1 MVPARVSDDFL
12 TGGGAMG
19 DAIREHDWANTPL
32 GPLADWP
39 TALKVTVG
47 LMVNSRFPKCLFWGP
62 ELISLYNDGYRP
74 LLGTKPEALGRPVG
88 EVWPEVWD
96 ELRPVAEKAMAGE
109 ASYFEDMP
117 LVLER
122 FGRPEQT
129 WFTFCYSPVR
139 DETGAVVGVID
150 TVIETTGKVK
160 AERDARLLNAEL
172 AHRMKNV
179 MAMVSAVASQTF
191 RSAPTL
197 QAAQA
202 TFSERIATL
211 GQAHDILTQSSWS
224 GAPIGE
230 VIRSALA
237 PHGVAEGRLDVSG
250 PAIELGADHALTLAL
265 AINEL
270 ITNAVKY
277 GALSVEGGRVTL
289 SWQAGLGGS
298 AEPFRLEWVEHG
310 GPAVKAPN
318 RAGFGSRLIERVAA
332 QKFGGAATLDYAP
345 EGFRYRLVTTMDKLL
360 PRESPST

>member
-1 MVPARVSDDFL
+1 MRVTDDFL

-19 DAIREHDWANTPL
+19 DAIREHDWAKTPL
-32 GPLADWP
+32 GPLATWP
-39 TALKVTVG
+39 AALKVTVG

-62 ELISLYNDGYRP
+62 ELICLYNDAYRP
-74 LLGTKPEALGRPVG
+74 MLGTKPEALGRPFR
-88 EVWPEVWD
+88 EIWPEVWD
-96 ELRPVAEKAMAGE
+96 MLRPIAESAMAGE
-109 ASYFEDMP
+109 ASFFEDMP

-139 DETGAVVGVID
+139 DESGTVVGIID

-191 RSAPTL
+191 RSSHSL
-197 QAAQA
+197 QQAQA
-202 TFSERIATL
+202 TFGERIATL
-211 GQAHDILTQSSWS
+211 GQAHEILTQSSWS

-237 PHGVAEGRLDVSG
+237 PHGVAQDRLEVSG
-250 PAIELGADHALTLAL
+250 PAIELAADHALTLAL

-270 ITNAVKY
+270 ITNAIKY
-277 GALSVEGGRVTL
+277 GALSGEGGRVTL

-298 AEPFRLEWVEHG
+298 GEAFRLDWVESG
-310 GPAVKAPN
+310 GPAVTAPS
-318 RAGFGSRLIERVAA
+318 RTGFGSRLIERVAA
-332 QKFGGAATLDYAP
+332 QKFGGEATLDYAP
-345 EGFRYRLVTTMDKLL
+345 EGFRYALVTTMDKLL
-360 PRESPST
+360 PRETPSA

>member
-1 MVPARVSDDFL
+1 MIDDFL

-19 DAIREHDWANTPL
+19 DAIRGHDWAPSSL
-32 GPLADWP
+32 GPLAAWP
-39 TALKVTVG
+39 AALKVTVG
-47 LMVNSRFPKCLFWGP
+47 MMVNSRFPKCLFWGA
-62 ELISLYNDGYRP
+62 ELICLYNDAYRP
-74 LLGTKPEALGRPVG
+74 MLGTKPEALGRPFRD
-88 EVWPEVWD
+88 VWPEVWD
-96 ELRPVAEKAMAGE
+96 ALRPIAERAMAGE
-109 ASYFEDMP
+109 ASFFEDMP
-117 LVLER
+117 LVVER

-139 DETGAVVGVID
+139 DETGAIVGIID
-150 TVIETTGKVK
+150 TVIETSGKVK

-191 RSAPTL
+191 RSSHSL
-197 QAAQA
+197 QQAQA
-202 TFSERIATL
+202 TFGERIATL
-211 GQAHDILTQSSWS
+211 GQAHEILTQSSWS

-237 PHGVAEGRLDVSG
+237 PHGVAQDRLEVSG
-250 PAIELGADHALTLAL
+250 PAIELAADHALTLAL

-270 ITNAVKY
+270 VTNAIKY

-298 AEPFRLEWVEHG
+298 DQPFRLDWIESG
-310 GPAVKAPN
+310 GPAVTPPA

-332 QKFGGAATLDYAP
+332 QKFGGEATLDYAP
-345 EGFRYRLVTTMDKLL
+345 EGFRYALVTTMDKLL
-360 PRESPST
+360 PRETPSS